1 MGIKDIM
8 KRFDK
13 KIYLASPKM
22 HGEEL
27 KYVKEAFDTNWL
39 STVGA
44 NIDSV
49 EKEMSEYIGVKSAV
63 GLCNGTS
70 ALHLAVK
77 MINIK
82 KDDVVLCSD
91 MTFAATVNPVTYD
104 GGNCVFIDSEK
115 DTWNMDPRAL
125 ELAINKYKEKVKAV
139 IVADLYGSP
148 SKLDQIVDLCAKYN
162 IPFIEDAA
170 EALSA
175 TFKGK
180 KLGSFGLLNA
190 ISFNGNKLITGTSG
204 GMLLSDNEEMI
215 AHAKKLSTQARD
227 NFPWYEHS
235 EIGYNYRL
243 SNVLAGII
251 RGQILHIEEHR
262 LAKKEIYDRYK
273 KELINLPITMNP
285 YLDYTEPNFW
295 LSCMTINDDA
305 IKNGINPEKIR
316 TTLFDYNVES
326 RPIWK
331 PMHLQPVYRNHDFVK
346 CENVA
351 VNEKIFNSGI
361 CLPSDINMTEE
372 EQMQIIEIIK
382 YCFNK

>member
-1 MGIKDIM
+1 M

-22 HGEEL
+22 HGEEQ
-27 KYVKEAFDTNWL
+27 KFVKEAFDTNWL

-44 NIDSV
+44 NIDNV
-49 EKEMSEYIGVKSAV
+49 EKEMSEYLQVKHAV

-77 MINIK
+77 MLNIK
-82 KDDVVLCSD
+82 NADIVLCSD

-115 DTWNMDPRAL
+115 DTWNMDPKAL
-125 ELAINKYKEKVKAV
+125 EIALNKYKGKIKAV
-139 IVADLYGSP
+139 IVADLYGTP
-148 SKLDQIVDLCAKYN
+148 SKLDEIVDLCNKYN
-162 IPFIEDAA
+162 VPLIEDAA

-175 TFKGK
+175 TFREK
-180 KLGSFGLLNA
+180 KLGSFGILNA

-215 AHAKKLSTQARD
+215 MHAKKLSTQARD
-227 NFPWYEHS
+227 NFPWYEHT

-251 RGQILHIEEHR
+251 RGQILHIEEHKA
-262 LAKKEIYDRYK
+262 AKKEIFERYK
-273 KELINLPITMNP
+273 KEFENLPIKMNP
-285 YLDYTEPNFW
+285 HLDYTEPNYW
-295 LSCMTINDDA
+295 LSCMTIDDDA
-305 IKNGINPEKIR
+305 IKKGITPEKIR
-316 TTLFDYNVES
+316 TTLLDYNVES

-331 PMHLQPVYRNHDFVK
+331 PMHMQPIYKNHDFIK
-346 CENVA
+346 TENNP
-351 VNEKIFNSGI
+351 VNEDIFLRGI
-361 CLPSDINMTEE
+361 CLPSDINMTEDE
-372 EQMQIIEIIK
+372 HMQVIEIIK
-382 YCFNK
+382 SCFE